1 MNSPRDDNVPFLQSH
16 DFRITILTF
25 VESISNIV
33 KPCQAIVD
41 GDVVT
46 RHGIRNGERKVEFL
60 LEVEGLKKS
69 FGGVAALR
77 DGRFQLR
84 PGSVHALCGG
94 NGAGK
99 STFLKILMGIHKRDA
114 GSIRRRG
121 KDVDYAS
128 PAEALAAG
136 IAIIEQELSPIPHMT
151 VAENIYLGREPSA
164 RFGGIDFK
172 TMNRN
177 AQSLLDRLQFNIRA
191 TQFMMNLSVAQVQLV
206 EIAKAL
212 SHDAEVIFMDEPT
225 SAIGEKEAQ
234 QLFATIERL
243 KAEGKGVV
251 YVSHRLSEIF
261 QIADSYTAFRDGSY
275 VGSGALADID
285 RPGLIRLI
293 VGRELGEEYIK
304 TNVPTATPGLEVAGL
319 TAEGKV
325 NDISFTAHKG
335 EIFGIYGLMGSGRT
349 EIFNCIFGVD
359 AVSSGQIKLAGEPIT
374 VRKPAEAMQH
384 GIAFV
389 TEDRKLTGL
398 NLIDS
403 VRNNICLA
411 SLPEMSPHF
420 SMDRR
425 AEASAS
431 RDMIQRFG
439 IKAARDSMPVSGLS
453 GGNQQ
458 KVVLGKWFLRRP
470 KVLLLDEPTRGVD
483 VGAKREIYRIIC
495 DFAAEGGTVIMISSE
510 IDEVL
515 GMSDRILVM
524 RQGRSAGILKRE
536 EADAQSLVHL
546 ST

>member
-1 MNSPRDDNVPFLQSH
+1 MD
-16 DFRITILTF
+16 
-25 VESISNIV
+25 
-33 KPCQAIVD
+33 
-41 GDVVT
+41 
-46 RHGIRNGERKVEFL
+46 FL

-121 KDVDYAS
+121 KEVDYAS

-151 VAENIYLGREPSA
+151 VAENIYLGREPPA

-172 TMNRN
+172 SMNRN
-177 AQSLLDRLQFNIRA
+177 AQALLDRLQFNIRA

-234 QLFATIERL
+234 QLFSTIERL
-243 KAEGKGVV
+243 KAEGKGIV

-285 RPGLIRLI
+285 RPGLIRMI

-304 TNVPTATPGLEVAGL
+304 TNVPTGTPGLEVSGL
-319 TAEGKV
+319 KAEGKV
-325 NDISFTAHKG
+325 DDISFTAHKG

-349 EIFNCIFGVD
+349 EIFNCIFGLD
-359 AVSSGQIKLAGEPIT
+359 AASGGELKLGGQSIV

-398 NLIDS
+398 NLTDS

-411 SLPEMSPHF
+411 SLPEMSPRF
-420 SMDRR
+420 AMDRQ
-425 AEASAS
+425 AEATAS
-431 RDMIQRFG
+431 LDMIKRFG
-439 IKAARDSMPVSGLS
+439 IKAAHDSMSVSGLS

-458 KVVLGKWFLRRP
+458 KVVLGKWFLRKP

>member
-1 MNSPRDDNVPFLQSH
+1 M
-16 DFRITILTF
+16 
-25 VESISNIV
+25 
-33 KPCQAIVD
+33 
-41 GDVVT
+41 
-46 RHGIRNGERKVEFL
+46 EFL

-114 GSIRRRG
+114 GSILRRG
-121 KDVDYAS
+121 KEADYAS

-177 AQSLLDRLQFNIRA
+177 AQALLDRLQFNIRA

-243 KAEGKGVV
+243 KAGGKGVV

-275 VGSGALADID
+275 VGSGALSDID
-285 RPGLIRLI
+285 RPGLIRMI

-304 TNVPTATPGLEVAGL
+304 TNVPTTAPGLEVAGL

-325 NDISFTAHKG
+325 SDISFTAHKG

-349 EIFNCIFGVD
+349 EIFNCIFGLDSVN
-359 AVSSGQIKLAGEPIT
+359 SGEIKLGGAPIV

-411 SLPEMSPHF
+411 SLPEMSPRF

-425 AEASAS
+425 AEAGAS
-431 RDMIQRFG
+431 QDMIKHFG

-458 KVVLGKWFLRRP
+458 KVVLGKWFLRKP

-524 RQGRSAGILKRE
+524 RQGRSAGILTRE

>member
-1 MNSPRDDNVPFLQSH
+1 M
-16 DFRITILTF
+16 
-25 VESISNIV
+25 
-33 KPCQAIVD
+33 
-41 GDVVT
+41 
-46 RHGIRNGERKVEFL
+46 EFL

-121 KDVDYAS
+121 VEVDYAS

-177 AQSLLDRLQFNIRA
+177 AQALLDRLQFNIRA

-285 RPGLIRLI
+285 RPGLIRMI
-293 VGRELGEEYIK
+293 VGRELGEEYVK
-304 TNVPTATPGLEVAGL
+304 TNVPTAAPGLEVAGL
-319 TAEGKV
+319 TAQGKV

-359 AVSSGQIKLAGEPIT
+359 AVTSGQIKLAGSPIV
-374 VRKPAEAMQH
+374 VRKPAQAMQH

-431 RDMIQRFG
+431 QDMITRFG
-439 IKAARDSMPVSGLS
+439 IKAARDSMSVSGLS

-458 KVVLGKWFLRRP
+458 KVVLGKWFLRKP

>member
-1 MNSPRDDNVPFLQSH
+1 
-16 DFRITILTF
+16 
-25 VESISNIV
+25 
-33 KPCQAIVD
+33 VD
-41 GDVVT
+41 
-46 RHGIRNGERKVEFL
+46 FL

-77 DGRFQLR
+77 DGRFQLQ

-121 KDVDYAS
+121 KEVDYAS
-128 PAEALAAG
+128 PAEALSAG

-164 RFGGIDFK
+164 RFGSIDFK
-172 TMNRN
+172 SMNRN
-177 AQSLLDRLQFNIRA
+177 AQALLERLQFNIRA

-234 QLFATIERL
+234 QLFSTIERL
-243 KAEGKGVV
+243 KAEGKGIV

-285 RPGLIRLI
+285 RPGLIRMI

-304 TNVPTATPGLEVAGL
+304 TNVPTDVPGLDVSGL
-319 TAEGKV
+319 RADGKID
-325 NDISFTAHKG
+325 NISFVAHKG

-349 EIFNCIFGVD
+349 EIFNCIFGLD
-359 AVSSGQIKLAGEPIT
+359 TASGGELKLGGQPIT
-374 VRKPAEAMQH
+374 VRKPAEAMRN

-398 NLIDS
+398 NLTDS

-420 SMDRR
+420 SMDRQ
-425 AEASAS
+425 AEAAAS
-431 RDMIQRFG
+431 LDMIKRFG
-439 IKAARDSMPVSGLS
+439 IKAAHDSMSVSGLS

-458 KVVLGKWFLRRP
+458 KVVLGKWFLRKP

-536 EADAQSLVHL
+536 EADAQTLVHL

>member
-1 MNSPRDDNVPFLQSH
+1 M
-16 DFRITILTF
+16 
-25 VESISNIV
+25 
-33 KPCQAIVD
+33 
-41 GDVVT
+41 
-46 RHGIRNGERKVEFL
+46 

-84 PGSVHALCGG
+84 TGSVHALCGG

-121 KDVDYAS
+121 KEVDYAS
-128 PAEALAAG
+128 PAEALSAG

-172 TMNRN
+172 SMNRN
-177 AQSLLDRLQFNIRA
+177 AQALLERLQFNIRA

-234 QLFATIERL
+234 QLFSTIERL
-243 KAEGKGVV
+243 KAEGKGIV

-285 RPGLIRLI
+285 RPGLIRMI

-304 TNVPTATPGLEVAGL
+304 TNVPTDVPGLDVSGL
-319 TAEGKV
+319 RADGKID
-325 NDISFTAHKG
+325 NISFVAHKG

-349 EIFNCIFGVD
+349 EIFNCIFGLD
-359 AVSSGQIKLAGEPIT
+359 TASGGELKLGGQPIT
-374 VRKPAEAMQH
+374 VRKPAEAMRH

-398 NLIDS
+398 NLTDS

-420 SMDRR
+420 SMDRQ
-425 AEASAS
+425 AEAAAS
-431 RDMIQRFG
+431 LDMIKRFG
-439 IKAARDSMPVSGLS
+439 IKAAHDSMSVSGLS

-458 KVVLGKWFLRRP
+458 KVVLGKWFLRKP

-495 DFAAEGGTVIMISSE
+495 DFAAQGGTVIMISSE

-536 EADAQSLVHL
+536 EADAQTLVHL